1 MATNQEAIAQYGEGT
16 VRPEDIHMP
25 PPSFWP
31 ILLALGFSMIVAGL
45 AVNLALV
52 LVGLIIALTSAV
64 GWCIEPV

>member
-1 MATNQEAIAQYGEGT
+1 MAATREATVQHGEGT

-31 ILLALGFSMIVAGL
+31 ILLALGFSMIVGGL
-45 AVNLALV
+45 AVSLALV
-52 LVGLIIALTSAV
+52 LVGVIITLTSAV